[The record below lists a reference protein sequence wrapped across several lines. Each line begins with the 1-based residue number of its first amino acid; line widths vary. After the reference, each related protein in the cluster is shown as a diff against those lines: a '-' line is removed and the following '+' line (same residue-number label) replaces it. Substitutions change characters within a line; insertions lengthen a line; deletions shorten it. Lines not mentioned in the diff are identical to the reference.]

1 MVIFNLL
8 HLLKEHRKNRETVS
22 DPTQPIFVLTKSLL
36 DDIVQSSDPLLSL
49 GISLGLRAE
58 WWALELQTKISQSRR
73 RPLIGLLK
81 PPVPHDLC
89 VVVPISCLFTLA

>member
-58 WWALELQTKISQSRR
+58 WWAVGTRASNEDFTITEKAPNRASQTACPS
-73 RPLIGLLK
+73 
-81 PPVPHDLC
+81 
-89 VVVPISCLFTLA
+89 